1 MVLKVTHKVIIG
13 FAIILLLLLFS
24 SISSVGIL
32 SDIKMATAKVDNFA
46 LPLQG
51 YANNVQKQ
59 LLKQAKL
66 EALIVTQS
74 TVSAIENIE
83 QNFAQQNLLLI
94 KNSQLITKI
103 LVSFPAIEN
112 LSHFTCTY
120 NAYTQSVALMF
131 TYKKAQLTETIQL
144 NEQQKILYNILDEA
158 SAILGD
164 LSFLEDTQNQRQIE
178 RIIGSASQIEGY
190 LFNLTDATKAILTIN
205 SIEEVS
211 MAQHDI
217 DFGLDNI
224 TQLLTFLSRLGEDYD
239 TGGLIDQ
246 FIDEFTRSKSM
257 LRSDNNIF
265 ILKISQL
272 EHRDLFNKA
281 YQNSE
286 QHITGASDD
295 IDIFLQILD
304 KNLAQLQ
311 ADIFDN
317 VEQGN
322 IETLAVFIVLF
333 VVGAGIAAITIR
345 TMIGPLTGIN
355 KVLAQIAKGDLS
367 RQLTVRSD
375 DEYGELSKNV
385 NLVVA
390 DLTALITNISNY
402 THLLNNAAEQ
412 SSNKTAQ
419 VTSALSLQQ
428 QTIMQATAQT
438 DDLELSAENILNK
451 ATNAEQKM
459 SDALAQS
466 NKLENIAK
474 LTNERMINLTT
485 MLDNTSEVM
494 AVLQQKSLDISSILD
509 AIGSISAQT
518 NLLALNAAIEAARA
532 GESGRGFAV
541 VADEVRLLASRTQEA
556 ANEIQVMIESLQSQT
571 KKAVADIIQGENEA
585 NNCQEHTVELLAIL
599 SLIHQAIE
607 EMHIMSQD
615 ISQSAT
621 QQNGLSN
628 DIKQSIDAV
637 VDLGLKSSDLSS
649 STLNYSKQVAELA
662 TKLDGA
668 IGTFKVP

>member
-32 SDIKMATAKVDNFA
+32 SDIKIATAKVDNFA

-74 TVSAIENIE
+74 TVSAIETIE

-94 KNSQLITKI
+94 KNSQLITKM
-103 LVSFPAIEN
+103 LVSFPAIDN
-112 LSHFTCTY
+112 LSHFTTTY

-131 TYKKAQLTETIQL
+131 TYKKAQLTETIQF
-144 NEQQKILYNILDEA
+144 NEQQKSLYNILDEA

-205 SIEEVS
+205 SIEEVTMS
-211 MAQHDI
+211 QQDI

-265 ILKISQL
+265 TLKTSQL

-281 YQNSE
+281 YKNSE
-286 QHITGASDD
+286 QQIKDASDD
-295 IDIFLQILD
+295 IDIFLQVLD
-304 KNLAQLQ
+304 KNLTQLQ

-322 IETLAVFIVLF
+322 IETLVVFIVLF
-333 VVGAGIAAITIR
+333 IVGAGIAAITIR
-345 TMIGPLTGIN
+345 SMIGPLTGIN

-367 RQLTVRSD
+367 RQLTVRSE

-402 THLLNNAAEQ
+402 THSLNDAAEQ

-438 DDLELSAENILNK
+438 DDLELSAENILKK

-459 SDALAQS
+459 TDALAQS

-474 LTNERMINLTT
+474 LTNERMKNLTT

-494 AVLQQKSLDISSILD
+494 AVLQQKSLDISGILD
-509 AIGSISAQT
+509 AISSISAQT

-541 VADEVRLLASRTQEA
+541 VADEVRLLASRTQES
-556 ANEIQVMIESLQSQT
+556 ANEIQVMIESLQGQT

-637 VDLGLKSSDLSS
+637 VDLGQKSSELSS
-649 STLNYSKQVAELA
+649 STLKYSKQVAELA
-662 TKLDGA
+662 TKLDAA
-668 IGTFKVP
+668 IGTFKVS

>member
-32 SDIKMATAKVDNFA
+32 SDIKIATAKVDNFA

-74 TVSAIENIE
+74 TVSAIKTIE

-94 KNSQLITKI
+94 KNSQLITKM
-103 LVSFPAIEN
+103 LVSFPAIDN
-112 LSHFTCTY
+112 LSHFTTTY

-144 NEQQKILYNILDEA
+144 NEQQKALYNILDEA

-205 SIEEVS
+205 SIEEVTMS
-211 MAQHDI
+211 QQDI

-265 ILKISQL
+265 TLKVSQL

-281 YQNSE
+281 YKNSD
-286 QHITGASDD
+286 QHINDASDD
-295 IDIFLQILD
+295 IDIFLQVLD

-322 IETLAVFIVLF
+322 IETLVVFIVLF
-333 VVGAGIAAITIR
+333 IVGAGIAAITIR

-402 THLLNNAAEQ
+402 THSLNDAAEQ

-438 DDLELSAENILNK
+438 DDLELSAENILKK

-459 SDALAQS
+459 TDALAQS

-474 LTNERMINLTT
+474 LTNERMKNLTT

-494 AVLQQKSLDISSILD
+494 AVLQQKSLDISGILD
-509 AIGSISAQT
+509 AISSISAQT

-541 VADEVRLLASRTQEA
+541 VADEVRLLAIRTQES
-556 ANEIQVMIESLQSQT
+556 ANEIQVLIESLQGQT

-637 VDLGLKSSDLSS
+637 VDLGQKSSDLSS

-662 TKLDGA
+662 TKLDAA
-668 IGTFKVP
+668 IGTFKVS